1 MTKTLELTPRQK
13 EARLLLNGPA
23 AHCMLFGGSR
33 SGKTFLLCR
42 QIITRALKADQS
54 RHAAFRFRFNHAKT
68 SLVQDTLPKV
78 MDLCWPGLRRATKL
92 DKTDW
97 FLEFPN
103 ESTLYIGGLDD
114 KERTEKILGN
124 EFATI
129 YLNECSQIQW
139 TARKMAVTRLAQ
151 KTELVN
157 KMFYD
162 CNPPNQAH
170 WTYKLF
176 IEKQDPESR
185 KGLPHP
191 DNFASMQINPLHN
204 TDNLAPEY
212 IQELESLPERD
223 RKRFLSGEFLP
234 ANENA
239 LWSATTIDN
248 NRILNASGD
257 KMPDLQRIVVA
268 IDPSGA
274 DDENPDHDAI
284 GIGVVGL
291 GTDGIAYVLEDLTLN
306 AGPATWGNVATS
318 AFDRHSADIVVGE
331 DNYGGAMVEHVI
343 QTARPNTPYKAVKAS
358 RGKVVRAEPVAALY
372 EQGKVKHVGYFPEL
386 EDELMSF
393 TTTGYQGMGSPNR
406 GDWLVWAIT
415 ELFPGLT
422 RGETQKLDDNA
433 GLNMHMQTNDGWMAA

>member
-23 AHCMLFGGSR
+23 THCMLFGGSR
-33 SGKTFLLCR
+33 SGKTFLTIR
-42 QIITRALKADQS
+42 QIITRALKADKS

-68 SLVQDTLPKV
+68 SLVQDTIPKV
-78 MDLCWPGLRRATKL
+78 MDLCWPGLRARTKL

-97 FLEFPN
+97 YLEFPN
-103 ESTLYIGGLDD
+103 ESLLYIGGLDD

-129 YLNECSQIQW
+129 YLNECSQIPW
-139 TARKMAVTRLAQ
+139 SARKMAVTRLAQ
-151 KTELVN
+151 DAGLAL

-170 WTYKLF
+170 WTYQLF
-176 IEKQDPESR
+176 IKKQDPESR
-185 KGLPHP
+185 SGLMHP

-204 TDNLAPEY
+204 AENLPDAY
-212 IQELESLPERD
+212 MQELEGLPERD
-223 RKRFLSGEFLP
+223 RKRFLSGEFIP
-234 ANENA
+234 ANENS
-239 LWSATTIDN
+239 LWSSATLDR
-248 NRILNASGD
+248 NRIIDGD
-257 KMPDLQRIVVA
+257 KLPDYQRIVVA
-268 IDPSGA
+268 VDPSGA

-284 GIGVVGL
+284 GIVVAAL
-291 GTDGIAYVLEDLTLN
+291 GTDGVAYVLEDLTIQ

-331 DNYGGAMVEHVI
+331 DNFGGAMVQHVI
-343 QTARPNTPYKAVKAS
+343 KTSRPNTPYKAVKAS
-358 RGKVVRAEPVAALY
+358 RGKVVRAEPISALY

-393 TTTGYQGMGSPNR
+393 TTTGYQGIGSPNR
-406 GDWLVWAIT
+406 GDALVWAVT

-422 RGETQKLDDNA
+422 RADAQKIDTDV
-433 GLNMHMQTNDGWMAA
+433 GLSIPMQTNDGWMAA